1 MSSDA
6 TSFRPSDFRDHSWL
20 KATRVFDLVIVCM
33 TFLGA
38 MVVTSST
45 LTWPGLAQVLVIRV
59 KIANLFLF
67 AGYIALCA
75 GLFLACGLYRSHRLS
90 RWGQRFNEIFLAVTL
105 LTGVLWLLRL
115 PLALEF
121 ATDAFLLLFCLLTLC
136 AIVLSHE
143 IARQILYLARRRG
156 RNLRNIIVVG
166 DGPNAG
172 ALASRI
178 RQESSLGYRVLRVI
192 DVAEMGEMTEN
203 GRPIGDL

>member
-1 MSSDA
+1 MS
-6 TSFRPSDFRDHSWL
+6 SDFRDHSWM

-38 MVVTSST
+38 VVVTSST

-90 RWGQRFNEIFLAVTL
+90 RWGQRINEIFLAVTL
-105 LTGVLWLLRL
+105 LTGVLWLLRM

-121 ATDAFLLLFCLLTLC
+121 AKDAFLLLFWLLTLC
-136 AIVLSHE
+136 TLVLSHE
-143 IARQILYLARRRG
+143 LTRQILFLARRRG
-156 RNLRNIIVVG
+156 RNLRNIIIIG
-166 DGPNAG
+166 DGPSAD

-178 RQESSLGYRVLRVI
+178 RQESNLGYRVLRII

-203 GRPIGDL
+203 GRPVGDL